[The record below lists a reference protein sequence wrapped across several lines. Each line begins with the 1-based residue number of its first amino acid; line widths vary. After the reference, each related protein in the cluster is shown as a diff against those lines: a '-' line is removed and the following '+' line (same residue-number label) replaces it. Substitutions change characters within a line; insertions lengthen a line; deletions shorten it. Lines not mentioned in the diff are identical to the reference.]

1 MCLMLPVSLDCPFVM
16 APSIFSD
23 VYFLML
29 KIGTLIGRNNILFV
43 NLISTYSDLY
53 SNQLFAIL
61 DIQISSINK
70 IYNHDIIEIV

>member
-1 MCLMLPVSLDCPFVM
+1 MLPVSLDCPFVM

-23 VYFLML
+23 VYFLTL
-29 KIGTLIGRNNILFV
+29 KIRTLIGRNNILFV